1 MSDASAVG
9 SRPSYRGDVPKIRR
23 RLLQCR
29 QLSCRTTLIA
39 GQTAGFDMFG
49 DPMLVP
55 HLQHLPH
62 GMLGTLSPPEI
73 EDLLQT
79 EVVARLGCH
88 AEGRTYVVPITYAYD
103 GEGLLIQSGD
113 GLKLRMMHENPWVCV
128 EVDHID
134 NLANWRNVIARGR
147 FEELLGDDATAALV
161 RLRARLEPLIVSET
175 TGAERLAAGEAP
187 LRAGDG
193 HASIYRIHLFERT
206 GRFER
211 R

>member
-1 MSDASAVG
+1 VG
-9 SRPSYRGDVPKIRR
+9 CDI
-23 RLLQCR
+23 
-29 QLSCRTTLIA
+29 
-39 GQTAGFDMFG
+39 FG
-49 DPMLVP
+49 GLMLVP
-55 HLQHLPH
+55 HLQRRPH
-62 GMLGTLSPPEI
+62 GMLGTLSPAEI

-79 EVVARLGCH
+79 EVVARIGCH

-128 EVDHID
+128 EVDHIY
-134 NLANWRNVIARGR
+134 NLANWRSVVAWGR
-147 FEELLGDDATAALV
+147 FEELLGDHATAALV

-175 TGAERLAAGEAP
+175 TPGADRLAAGEAP

-193 HASIYRIHLFERT
+193 HASIYRIHLFEKT

>member
-1 MSDASAVG
+1 
-9 SRPSYRGDVPKIRR
+9 
-23 RLLQCR
+23 
-29 QLSCRTTLIA
+29 
-39 GQTAGFDMFG
+39 
-49 DPMLVP
+49 
-55 HLQHLPH
+55 
-62 GMLGTLSPPEI
+62 MLGTLSPAEI
-73 EDLLQT
+73 EDLLRT

-103 GEGLLIQSGD
+103 GRGLLIQSGD
-113 GLKLRMMHENPWVCV
+113 GQKLRMMRENPLVCI

-134 NLANWRNVIARGR
+134 NLANWRSVIAWGR
-147 FEELLGDDATAALV
+147 FEVLVGDEATAAFS

-175 TGAERLAAGEAP
+175 TPGAEVLTAGEAP

-193 HASIYRIHLFERT
+193 HASIYRIHLFEKT

>member
-1 MSDASAVG
+1 VTGGQVAGSD
-9 SRPSYRGDVPKIRR
+9 I
-23 RLLQCR
+23 
-29 QLSCRTTLIA
+29 
-39 GQTAGFDMFG
+39 FG

-55 HLQHLPH
+55 HLQRRPH
-62 GMLGTLSPPEI
+62 EMLGTLSPAEI
-73 EDLLQT
+73 EDLLQS

-134 NLANWRNVIARGR
+134 NLANWRSVIAWGR
-147 FEELLGDDATAALV
+147 FEELLGDHAAAALV

-175 TGAERLAAGEAP
+175 TPGADRLAAGEAP

-193 HASIYRIHLFERT
+193 HASIYRIHLFEKT